1 MHLKNILIFYMHL
14 LSINNTFSRIYSYP
28 NLFLY
33 QLQSLANNLTT
44 LIDSS
49 RLNSKSGLHYKN
61 FRLFF

>member
-1 MHLKNILIFYMHL
+1 MHL